1 MGKTSILQKIDYFLR
16 IIEFDNAKSATRAKK
31 LLNGTKLNGR
41 EIFADYV
48 ILLRVLIILIRETMT
63 KTMIEM
69 IEIIEGGE
77 IRIEVDR
84 DQLLGEEEVIY
95 IKFGFIFITEDN
107 RNNRNDRSDRNN
119 RNQHTGEG
127 T

>member
-1 MGKTSILQKIDYFLR
+1 VGKTSILQKIDYFLR

-63 KTMIEM
+63 KKMIEM
-69 IEIIEGGE
+69 IETIETIE
-77 IRIEVDR
+77 IREEEEIKTEVDR
-84 DQLLGEEEVIY
+84 DQLLEEEEVIY
-95 IKFGFIFITEDN
+95 IKFGFIFN
-107 RNNRNDRSDRNN
+107 YRR
-119 RNQHTGEG
+119 Q
-127 T
+127 

>member
-63 KTMIEM
+63 KTMIEVIEM
-69 IEIIEGGE
+69 IEIGE
-77 IRIEVDR
+77 EEEIKAEVDL
-84 DQLLGEEEVIY
+84 DQLLEEEEVIY
-95 IKFGFIFITEDN
+95 IKFGFIFN
-107 RNNRNDRSDRNN
+107 YRR
-119 RNQHTGEG
+119 Q
-127 T
+127 

>member
-63 KTMIEM
+63 KKMIEM
-69 IEIIEGGE
+69 IETIE
-77 IRIEVDR
+77 IREEEEIKTEVDR
-84 DQLLGEEEVIY
+84 DQLLEEEEVIY
-95 IKFGFIFITEDN
+95 IKFGFIFN
-107 RNNRNDRSDRNN
+107 YRR
-119 RNQHTGEG
+119 Q
-127 T
+127 